1 VPFKR
6 GEDRGVSLA
15 FLNPPYDFDREYGR
29 LEERFLRRYTEALA
43 DRGVLVFLVPFYALA
58 ASANTLAQHY
68 TDLHCFRFPEG
79 DFEVFKQVVLV
90 ARRHA
95 SLRQPDPAL
104 VARVRAWSE
113 DAASIPVLPARPA
126 PVASLPDHPE
136 YPEPLDGWEV
146 APMDLTGLLA
156 EVQPWT
162 ASDRGGRAQPIPGV
176 TPPADGSDLLAR
188 SYPTA
193 MPPRAAHVASAIAAG
208 VFNGARLEPD
218 ASSSPLPPVLVKGTF
233 DREFRTVEEKTNKDG
248 AITGLVQ
255 VQQPKLSVTA
265 LDLRTKRYHTL
276 RNSTDLS
283 SATRVGELTTA
294 DLIDRYSKA
303 LVETLHAHCP
313 VLHDPARPE
322 DGIPLPALGRPL
334 YTAQAHAVMA
344 TVKLLGGLDAKPHAR
359 RGRAAFVLGR
369 DRQWEVQRGARHGE
383 GDRRAAGTDP
393 LPAPPA
399 RLVA

>member
-1 VPFKR
+1 VLDPFMGSGTTGVAAVAEGRTFIGIERDVRKGGARMRLAGQAVAGYFPTPVHLVPR
-6 GEDRGVSLA
+6 IARLLA
-15 FLNPPYDFDREYGR
+15 VDWTAKSASCG
-29 LEERFLRRYTEALA
+29 RYTEALA

-58 ASANTLAQHY
+58 ASANTLAQHF

-113 DAASIPVLPARPA
+113 DAASMPVLPARPA

-193 MPPRAAHVASAIAAG
+193 MPRARRTSPPPSRPG
-208 VFNGARLEPD
+208 CSTAR
-218 ASSSPLPPVLVKGTF
+218 ASSP
-233 DREFRTVEEKTNKDG
+233 
-248 AITGLVQ
+248 
-255 VQQPKLSVTA
+255 
-265 LDLRTKRYHTL
+265 
-276 RNSTDLS
+276 
-283 SATRVGELTTA
+283 TRPA
-294 DLIDRYSKA
+294 A
-303 LVETLHAHCP
+303 PCP
-313 VLHDPARPE
+313 RC
-322 DGIPLPALGRPL
+322 
-334 YTAQAHAVMA
+334 
-344 TVKLLGGLDAKPHAR
+344 
-359 RGRAAFVLGR
+359 
-369 DRQWEVQRGARHGE
+369 W
-383 GDRRAAGTDP
+383 
-393 LPAPPA
+393 
-399 RLVA
+399 